1 MRKFIARRTLTLDE
15 NIDWPNNL
23 HPILRRVYIHRQ
35 VESPTD
41 LDYSLSRLLPFHSLK
56 DIDKAVAL
64 LAQTIKAQENIII
77 IGDFDADGAT
87 STTLAIKVLRQL
99 GAKHVDFK
107 VPNRFK
113 FGYGL
118 TPEIVKETLALNPKL
133 IITVDNGIS
142 SIEGIRLAREL
153 GINVLVTDHHLP
165 GQQLPDANAIVNP
178 NQVGDEF
185 PSKHLAGVGVVF
197 YLMMALRHHLRGIGW
212 FEETGIN
219 EPNLAQ
225 VLDIV
230 ALGTVAD
237 VVPLDRNNRILVNQ
251 GIQRIRA
258 GKCCAGI
265 QALLEISN
273 RSSQQLT
280 STDLAFAVGPR
291 LNAAGRLE
299 DMSIGIA
306 CLMADSPPE
315 ARMLAQQLDSLNSE
329 RKEIEADMQRQ
340 ALSAL
345 TAIDVCAE
353 STLPF
358 GICLY
363 ESTWHQGVV
372 GILASRVK
380 DKYHRPVIA
389 FADSDHDEIKGSA
402 RSIPGIHIR
411 DVLDAI
417 ATKHSGLLAKFGGH
431 AMAAGLTIRRAN
443 FQQFTDAFNHEI
455 TSQLTN
461 DDLISTIASDGELT
475 DDELTMEVA
484 QCLRNGGPWGQAFP
498 EPLFDGHFHVINQRI
513 LADKHLKLV
522 VKYPGSSKSYDAI
535 AFNMASKIADENTAL
550 EGQKINMAYKLDI
563 NEYRGQKKVQLI
575 LEYIDN

>member
-1 MRKFIARRTLTLDE
+1 MRKFIVRRTRTLDD
-15 NIDWPNNL
+15 NINWPPDL
-23 HPILRRVYIHRQ
+23 HPILRRIYAHRQ
-35 VESPTD
+35 IQSPSE
-41 LDYSLSRLLPFHSLK
+41 LDYSLSGLLPFHSLK

-64 LAQTIKAQENIII
+64 LAQTIQAQENIVI

-87 STTLAIKVLRQL
+87 STTLALKVLRQL

-142 SIEGIRLAREL
+142 SLEGVRLAREL

-178 NQVGDEF
+178 NQIGDEF

-197 YLMMALRHHLRGIGW
+197 YVMMALRHHFRGIGW
-212 FEETGIN
+212 FEQAGID

-225 VLDIV
+225 MLDIV

-251 GIQRIRA
+251 GIKRIRA

-280 STDLAFAVGPR
+280 STDLAFALGPR

-306 CLMADSPPE
+306 CLIADDLPD
-315 ARMLAQQLDSLNSE
+315 ARRLAQQLDSLNSE
-329 RKEIEADMQRQ
+329 RKEIEAEMQRQ

-345 TAIDVCAE
+345 AAIDTHTD
-353 STLPF
+353 TLPF
-358 GICLY
+358 GLCLY
-363 ESTWHQGVV
+363 EPTWHQGVV

-389 FADSDHDEIKGSA
+389 FADSDNDEIKGSA

-417 ATKHSGLLAKFGGH
+417 ATQHSGLLTKFGGH
-431 AMAAGLTIRRAN
+431 AMAAGLTIQRTN
-443 FQQFTDAFNHEI
+443 LPQFTDAFNHEI
-455 TSQLTN
+455 ASQVT
-461 DDLISTIASDGELT
+461 DEDLISTIASDGELT
-475 DDELTMEVA
+475 DDELTMEIA
-484 QCLRNGGPWGQAFP
+484 QCIRNGGPWGQAFP
-498 EPLFDGHFHVINQRI
+498 EPLFDGHFHVVNQRI

-522 VKYPGSSKSYDAI
+522 LKYPGSSTTYEAI
-535 AFNMASKIADENTAL
+535 AFNMTSKIADENTAL
-550 EGQKINMAYKLDI
+550 EGQKFNMAYKLDI
-563 NEYRGQKKVQLI
+563 NEYRGNRKVQLI

>member
-1 MRKFIARRTLTLDE
+1 MRKFITRRTRTLDD
-15 NIDWPNNL
+15 NINWPPDL
-23 HPILRRVYIHRQ
+23 HPILRRIYVHRQ
-35 VESPTD
+35 IQSPNE
-41 LDYSLSRLLPFHSLK
+41 LDYSLSGLLPFHLLK

-64 LAQTIKAQENIII
+64 LAQTIQAQENIII

-87 STTLAIKVLRQL
+87 STTLALKVLRQL

-142 SIEGIRLAREL
+142 SIEGVRLAREL

-185 PSKHLAGVGVVF
+185 PSKHLAGVGVIF
-197 YLMMALRHHLRGIGW
+197 YVMMALRHHFRGIGW
-212 FEETGIN
+212 FEQTGIH

-225 VLDIV
+225 MLDIV

-251 GIQRIRA
+251 GIKRIRA

-273 RSSQQLT
+273 RSWQQLT
-280 STDLAFAVGPR
+280 STDLAFALGPR

-306 CLMADSPPE
+306 CLIADDLPD
-315 ARMLAQQLDSLNSE
+315 ARRLAQQLDSLNSE
-329 RKEIEADMQRQ
+329 RKEIEAEMQRQ

-345 TAIDVCAE
+345 TAIDACTD
-353 STLPF
+353 TLPF
-358 GICLY
+358 GLCLY
-363 ESTWHQGVV
+363 EPTWHQGVV

-389 FADSDHDEIKGSA
+389 FADSDNDEIKGSA

-417 ATKHSGLLAKFGGH
+417 ATQHSGLLAKFGGH
-431 AMAAGLTIRRAN
+431 AMAAGLTIQRTN
-443 FQQFTDAFNHEI
+443 LPQFTDAFNHEI
-455 TSQLTN
+455 ASQVTEE
-461 DDLISTIASDGELT
+461 DLISTIASDGELT

-484 QCLRNGGPWGQAFP
+484 QCIRNGGPWGQAFP
-498 EPLFDGHFHVINQRI
+498 EPLFDGHFHVVNQRI

-522 VKYPGSSKSYDAI
+522 LKYPASSKTYDAI
-535 AFNMASKIADENTAL
+535 AFNMTSKIAEENTSF
-550 EGQKINMAYKLDI
+550 EGQKFNMAYKLDI
-563 NEYRGQKKVQLI
+563 NEYRGNRKVQLI